1 MNAKE
6 LLKKVGYEIEDD
18 FEVHDIQMDSRLI
31 KENDIFIAL
40 NGAHT
45 DGHRYIQ
52 SALEKG
58 AKLIMAE
65 HPVAGVDVIVMDDS
79 QNTLA
84 ALAYYFYGEP
94 SKDMEVIGVTGTN
107 GKTTTTTLLYK
118 ALLMQGKRCGLIG
131 TNGLYYPEGFIPLNN
146 TTPDALLLMR
156 YFKKFKEMDI
166 HTVIMEVSSH
176 ALVLGRVNYVSY
188 KIAVFTNLT
197 QDHLDFHTDMEDYFN
212 AKKMLFSDLDAD
224 GYAVLN
230 FDDDYTFSR
239 LQEATKANVISYG
252 IEGGMHQATNIQ
264 LKMENTQFDVEGVH
278 VTSDLLSIANVYNL
292 LAVYSVLRILGYE
305 KEKIASCL
313 NVLPHIDGRM
323 EKVYNQDF
331 VAVVDYAHSPDSVR
345 NALVFLN
352 EIKQNRL
359 IALVGCG
366 GDRDKSKRPK
376 MARVACELADL
387 AILTSD
393 NPRTED
399 PEAIL
404 KDMQEGLNCENYC
417 VIVNRKEAIQKA
429 ISMAQKGDIIAVL
442 GKGHEDYQIIG
453 TTKHHFSDKEEILKA
468 VRGE

>member
-6 LLKKVGYEIEDD
+6 LLAKVGYEIEND

-31 KENDIFIAL
+31 TGNDIFIAL

-52 SALEKG
+52 SAIEKG

-65 HPVAGVDVIVMDDS
+65 HPVVGVNVIVMDDP

-107 GKTTTTTLLYK
+107 GKTTTTTLLYQ

-131 TNGLYYPEGFIPLNN
+131 TNGLYYPNGFIPLNN

-156 YFKKFKEMDI
+156 YFKKFKDMGID
-166 HTVIMEVSSH
+166 TVIMEVSSH
-176 ALVLGRVNYVSY
+176 ALVLGRVNFVSY

-197 QDHLDFHTDMEDYFN
+197 QDHLDFHKDMEDYFN
-212 AKKMLFSDLDAD
+212 AKKMLFTDLDDD

-230 FDDDYTFSR
+230 YDDEYTFDR
-239 LQEATKANVISYG
+239 LKRATKANVISYG
-252 IEGGMHQATNIQ
+252 INGGMHQATNIQ
-264 LKMENTQFDVEGVH
+264 LKMEDTQFDVEGVH

-305 KEKIASCL
+305 KEAIVKCI
-313 NVLPHIDGRM
+313 NTLPHIDGRM

-345 NALVFLN
+345 NALIFLN
-352 EIKQNRL
+352 EIKKNRL

-376 MARVACELADL
+376 MARVACELTDL

-404 KDMQEGLNCENYC
+404 KDMQEGLNYTNYC
-417 VIVNRKEAIQKA
+417 VIVSRKEAIKKA
-429 ISMAQKGDIIAVL
+429 ISMAQKGDIIAIL

-453 TTKHHFSDKEEILKA
+453 MTKHHFSDKEEILKA
-468 VRGE
+468 IKGE